1 MISDDF
7 LFVNKYAPKTVEECI
22 LPEGIK
28 KFFIQIRDNKE
39 IPNLILSGS
48 QGIGK
53 TSGILALANEL
64 KMDFM
69 MINGSEE
76 GRFIDTIRN
85 KVQSFA
91 STISLTNHTG
101 KKILLIDEADNLTH
115 DCQLA
120 LRGVIE
126 KLQKNCVFIFT
137 CNYKNKILPALHSR
151 CSVIDFV
158 IPSQEKPKLALEF
171 FNRIKQILK
180 SEEIDYEDK
189 VLVELVQKYFPDFRR
204 TLNELQRHTSTGKL
218 DIGSI
223 AMSSQKNIEEL
234 MSYLKDKNF
243 KDVKRWTVQNVDN
256 DVSKLYRQIY
266 DELFRVLVPSTLPSA
281 IILLADYQ
289 YKNSFVA
296 DAEINLLACL
306 VEIMSECEF
315 L

>member
-1 MISDDF
+1 MNDDF
-7 LFVNKYAPKTVEECI
+7 LFVNKYAPTKIEECI
-22 LPEGIK
+22 LPENIK
-28 KFFIQIRDNKE
+28 KFFLQIRDTKE
-39 IPNLILSGS
+39 IPNLILSGT

-53 TSGILALANEL
+53 TAGILALSKEL

-76 GRFIDTIRN
+76 GRFLDTIRN

-91 STISLTNHTG
+91 STVSLTNNG

-158 IPSQEKPKLALEF
+158 IPPKEKPRLALEF
-171 FNRIKQILK
+171 FTRIKEILK
-180 SEEIDYEDK
+180 NENIEYEDR
-189 VLVELVQKYFPDFRR
+189 VLAEFVQKYFPDFRR
-204 TLNELQRHTSTGKL
+204 TLNELQRFTSTGKL
-218 DIGSI
+218 EIGSI
-223 AMSSQKNIEEL
+223 GASTQKNIEEL
-234 MSYLKDKNF
+234 MSYMKDRNF
-243 KDVKRWTVQNVDN
+243 AQVKKWTVQNIDN

-266 DELFRVLVPSTLPSA
+266 DELYRCLVPSSLPSA

-289 YKNSFVA
+289 YKNSFVS
-296 DAEINLLACL
+296 DSEINLLACL
-306 VEIMSECEF
+306 VELMSDCEF

>member
-1 MISDDF
+1 MMNDDF

-22 LPEGIK
+22 LPESIK
-28 KFFIQIRDNKE
+28 KFFIQVRDNKE

-53 TSGILALANEL
+53 TSLILALSREL

-85 KVQSFA
+85 KVQSYA
-91 STISLTNHTG
+91 STVSLTNNTG

-115 DCQLA
+115 DTQLA

-151 CSVIDFV
+151 CSIIDFI
-158 IPSQEKPKLALEF
+158 IPPKEKPKLALEF

-180 SEEIDYEDK
+180 DENIEYEDK
-189 VLVELVQKYFPDFRR
+189 ILVELVQKYFPDFRR
-204 TLNELQRHTSTGKL
+204 TLNELQRYTSTGIL
-218 DIGSI
+218 DLGSI
-223 AMSSQKNIEEL
+223 SASSQKNIEEL
-234 MSYLKDKNF
+234 MLYLKDRNF
-243 KDVKRWTVQNVDN
+243 KEVKRWTVQNVDN

-266 DELFRVLVPSTLPSA
+266 DELFKVLVPSTLPSA

-296 DAEINLLACL
+296 DSEINLLACL
-306 VEIMSECEF
+306 VEIMSECDF
-315 L
+315 I

>member
-1 MISDDF
+1 MNDDF
-7 LFVNKYAPKTVEECI
+7 LFVNKYAPTKIEECI
-22 LPEGIK
+22 LPENIK
-28 KFFIQIRDNKE
+28 KFFLQIRDTKE
-39 IPNLILSGS
+39 IPNLILSGT

-53 TSGILALANEL
+53 TAGILALSKEL

-76 GRFIDTIRN
+76 GRFLDTIRN

-91 STISLTNHTG
+91 STVSLTNNG

-158 IPSQEKPKLALEF
+158 IPPKEKPRLALEF
-171 FNRIKQILK
+171 FTRIKDILK
-180 SEEIDYEDK
+180 NENIEYEDK
-189 VLVELVQKYFPDFRR
+189 VLAEFVQKYFPDFRR
-204 TLNELQRHTSTGKL
+204 TLNELQRFTSTGKL
-218 DIGSI
+218 EIGSI
-223 AMSSQKNIEEL
+223 GASTQKNIEEL
-234 MSYLKDKNF
+234 MSYMKDKNF
-243 KDVKRWTVQNVDN
+243 TQVKKWTVQNIDN

-266 DELFRVLVPSTLPSA
+266 DELYQCLVPSSLPSA

-289 YKNSFVA
+289 YKNSFVS
-296 DAEINLLACL
+296 DPEINLLACL
-306 VEIMSECEF
+306 VELMSDCEF

>member
-1 MISDDF
+1 MMNDDF
-7 LFVNKYAPKTVEECI
+7 LFVNKYAPSKIEDCI
-22 LPEGIK
+22 LPQHIK
-28 KFFIQIRDNKE
+28 SFFLQVRDSKE

-48 QGIGK
+48 QGCGK
-53 TSGILALANEL
+53 TSTILALAKEL

-85 KVQSFA
+85 KVQSYA
-91 STISLTNHTG
+91 STVSLTNTG

-120 LRGVIE
+120 LRGAIE
-126 KLQKNCVFIFT
+126 KLQKNCIFIFT
-137 CNYKNKILPALHSR
+137 CNYKNKILPPLHSR
-151 CSVIDFV
+151 CSVIEFT
-158 IPSQEKPKLALEF
+158 IPTKEKPKLALQF
-171 FNRIKQILK
+171 FNKLKTILS
-180 SEEIDYEDK
+180 SENIEYEDK
-189 VLVELVQKYFPDFRR
+189 VLVELVQKYFPDYRR
-204 TLNELQRHTSTGKL
+204 TLNELQAHTSTGKL
-218 DIGSI
+218 NIGSI
-223 AMSSQKNIEEL
+223 SASSQKNIEEL

-243 KDVKRWTVQNVDN
+243 KEVKKWTVQNVDN
-256 DVSKLYRQIY
+256 DVSKLYRQVY
-266 DELFRVLVPSTLPSA
+266 DELFRSLVPSSLPSA

-296 DAEINLLACL
+296 DAEINLLACF

>member
-1 MISDDF
+1 MNDDF
-7 LFVNKYAPKTVEECI
+7 LFVNKYAPKSVDECI
-22 LPEGIK
+22 LPEHIK
-28 KFFIQIRDNKE
+28 KFFIEVRESKE

-53 TSGILALANEL
+53 TSCILALANEL
-64 KMDFM
+64 NMDFM

-76 GRFIDTIRN
+76 GRFLDTIRN
-85 KVQSFA
+85 KVQSYA
-91 STISLTNHTG
+91 STVSLTNSG

-120 LRGVIE
+120 LRGAIE

-137 CNYKNKILPALHSR
+137 CNYKNKILPPLHSR
-151 CSVIDFV
+151 CSVLEFN
-158 IPSQEKPKLALEF
+158 IPPKEKPKLALDF
-171 FNRIKQILK
+171 FNKLKTILSK
-180 SEEIDYEDK
+180 ENVEYEDK

-204 TLNELQRHTSTGKL
+204 TLNELQRYSSTGKL
-218 DIGSI
+218 DIGVIGS
-223 AMSSQKNIEEL
+223 SSQKNIEEL
-234 MSYLKDKNF
+234 MEYLKDKNF
-243 KDVKRWTVQNVDN
+243 KDVKKWTVQNVDN

-266 DELFRVLVPSTLPSA
+266 DELFKVLVPSTLPAA

-306 VEIMSECEF
+306 VEIMSECSF
-315 L
+315 K

>member
-1 MISDDF
+1 MKDDF
-7 LFVNKYAPKTVEECI
+7 LFVNKYAPVSVKECI
-22 LPEGIK
+22 LPDNIK
-28 KFFIQIRDNKE
+28 KFFLEISETKE

-48 QGIGK
+48 QGCGK
-53 TSGILALANEL
+53 TSVCLALANEL

-76 GRFIDTIRN
+76 GRFLDTIRN

-91 STISLTNHTG
+91 STVSLTNTG

-120 LRGVIE
+120 LRGAIE

-137 CNYKNKILPALHSR
+137 CNYKNKILPPLHSR
-151 CSVIDFV
+151 CSVIEFL
-158 IPSQEKPKLALEF
+158 IPPKEKPKLALQF
-171 FNRIKQILK
+171 FEKIKYILTQENIEY
-180 SEEIDYEDK
+180 EEKI
-189 VLVELVQKYFPDFRR
+189 LVELIQKYFPDYRR
-204 TLNELQRHTSTGKL
+204 TLNELQRFTSTGKL
-218 DIGSI
+218 EIGSI
-223 AMSSQKNIEEL
+223 SASSQKNISEL

-243 KDVKRWTVQNVDN
+243 KEVKRWTVQNIDN
-256 DVSKLYRQIY
+256 DIAKLYRQIY
-266 DELFRVLVPSTLPSA
+266 DELFKCLVPSSIPAS

-289 YKNSFVA
+289 YKNAFVS
-296 DAEINLLACL
+296 DSEINLLACL